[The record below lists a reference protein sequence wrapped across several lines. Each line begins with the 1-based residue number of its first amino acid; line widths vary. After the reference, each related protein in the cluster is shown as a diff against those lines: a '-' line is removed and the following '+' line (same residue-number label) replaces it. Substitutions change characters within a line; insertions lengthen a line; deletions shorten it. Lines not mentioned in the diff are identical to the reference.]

1 MKLKK
6 LTRKKTTALL
16 LLIVLILLTVVLGIF
31 LYSKY
36 SGNELG
42 SLVASEQKS
51 IDDKDE
57 LITKV
62 GKLIKLP
69 NETPDVATV
78 TDVELLQNQSIFRNA
93 QNGDKVLIYT
103 QAKRAI
109 VYRPSENIIVEVGN
123 IMVNSEGSAS
133 VSASVSPK
141 AARVAS
147 VAVYNATSTSGYAGR
162 IGDELESKFSNVQVI
177 DTANAAGDYDAVLVV
192 DLTGGNDEVVS
203 TLAEELGGEVGDF
216 PEGEEKPETDILIIL
231 GQ

>member
-93 QNGDKVLIYT
+93 QNGDKVLIYED
-103 QAKRAI
+103 KAI
-109 VYRPSENIIVEVGN
+109 IYRPDLNKLINVG
-123 IMVNSEGSAS
+123 
-133 VSASVSPK
+133 P
-141 AARVAS
+141 
-147 VAVYNATSTSGYAGR
+147 VYLDSTSTAGT
-162 IGDELESKFSNVQVI
+162 S
-177 DTANAAGDYDAVLVV
+177 
-192 DLTGGNDEVVS
+192 
-203 TLAEELGGEVGDF
+203 
-216 PEGEEKPETDILIIL
+216 DI
-231 GQ
+231 QQ